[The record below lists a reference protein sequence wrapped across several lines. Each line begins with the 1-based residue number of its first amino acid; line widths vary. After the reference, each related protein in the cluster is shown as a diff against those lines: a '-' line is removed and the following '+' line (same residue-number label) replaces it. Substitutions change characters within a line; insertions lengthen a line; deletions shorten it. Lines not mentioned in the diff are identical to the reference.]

1 MAAVKT
7 NILKR
12 WDTAPAGVR
21 VCCIKFV
28 QKVVQVQTPA
38 VIDPRV
44 RDMPLILPNSPFH
57 DNDVNCSGLTKT
69 RYRLLLFLETTLY
82 FKQRDLSPSLRDC

>member
-1 MAAVKT
+1 MAAIKSNV
-7 NILKR
+7 LKR

-21 VCCIKFV
+21 ICCIKFV

-44 RDMPLILPNSPFH
+44 REAFLP
-57 DNDVNCSGLTKT
+57 CSLKGCMMLRFLNRDLTKT
-69 RYRLLLFLETTLY
+69 RSQSPLFLGIIHC
-82 FKQRDLSPSLRDC
+82 FN

>member
-44 RDMPLILPNSPFH
+44 RTASLMIPN
-57 DNDVNCSGLTKT
+57 
-69 RYRLLLFLETTLY
+69 
-82 FKQRDLSPSLRDC
+82 PSFTIMT